1 MIEYAWNVP
10 LWISGPTLV
19 DPRAHALILPP
30 RSHAHSLRVVGWLFN
45 EDGIWVTSN
54 STVTDCFVRT
64 NDDALRFFGGA
75 VDPPPG
81 AEATMRDLNPAS
93 WARVQG
99 LVVHQLFNGAV
110 VQLGWETVGTV
121 GCSVQE
127 LTVLSAEWYYRGES
141 TGDNNAILSLQSPL
155 YHKSLTEKHRNF
167 RFSQVVVEGPVGR
180 VLAIA
185 LRGSGQDQPE
195 GGCSSFERLLLS
207 DILISRPSA
216 WFPFDQPHVWKQTRS
231 GGFCQPPNACNLLVA
246 GGCDRIHRVRFERV
260 SLNGRCVRSHGDWGL
275 RQLGNVSV
283 PQYDKCLGQTRD
295 SVLGRCTCA

>member
-30 RSHAHSLRVVGWLFN
+30 RSHAHSLRVLGWLFN

-99 LVVHQLFNGAV
+99 LVVHQAHATATHTHTTNTPLTYYTCV
-110 VQLGWETVGTV
+110 VTLCCACVLCGW
-121 GCSVQE
+121 
-127 LTVLSAEWYYRGES
+127 
-141 TGDNNAILSLQSPL
+141 
-155 YHKSLTEKHRNF
+155 
-167 RFSQVVVEGPVGR
+167 
-180 VLAIA
+180 
-185 LRGSGQDQPE
+185 SGQ
-195 GGCSSFERLLLS
+195 
-207 DILISRPSA
+207 
-216 WFPFDQPHVWKQTRS
+216 QT
-231 GGFCQPPNACNLLVA
+231 
-246 GGCDRIHRVRFERV
+246 
-260 SLNGRCVRSHGDWGL
+260 
-275 RQLGNVSV
+275 
-283 PQYDKCLGQTRD
+283 
-295 SVLGRCTCA
+295 